1 MKKKGIFVLILS
13 LLFLMTVPVMA
24 AENEVH
30 PEEPLIYVNPF
41 YEDEDIELEPQVL
54 EISEEQVQ
62 ASTTSPYY
70 GTVKSAGAYL
80 KTKMLNRTR
89 GVNFTT
95 YSRKSDWQKA
105 LFDVI
110 LAACSAEDDT
120 APNAG
125 DYLRWHFYKFESS
138 IQLSDMVTRRAGG
151 GYYYHFKGIF
161 TYMSTASQESVLDNR
176 INSVLTS
183 LKISQMDNE
192 YEIIRAIYDYVTHHV
207 SYDYARLNDKTYLGK
222 YSAYN
227 ALCQGNAICQGYA
240 NLIYRMMREAGL
252 SVRFIGG
259 YSQGEGHAWNI
270 VRINGKYYNL
280 DSTWDAGGDINTY
293 DYFLRGGSSSQ
304 FPAHVRDAEYKT
316 AAFNERYPMASTSFK
331 GTSSTPVSYSIT
343 YVLNG
348 GNNDSR
354 NPDGYFQNGV
364 VLNPPAR
371 AGYNF
376 AGWYTDS
383 QFSSKIT
390 RIRKSS
396 AKNYILYAKWKKITV
411 GKGKI
416 KYYKS
421 DGVGLRVYFAA
432 VPDAEG
438 YRIAYSHSSDFAA
451 GSVKYAYAAADK
463 TSRLIKASDCK
474 RRYYVRVQAYRL
486 DSAGKRVYGN
496 PSSAICGYVVKYVL
510 NGGTNA
516 ATNPYY
522 FYKRGTVLAAP
533 KRQGYRF
540 GGWYTDAKYR
550 NKATTIERTAGRGV
564 VLYARWTRK

>member
-1 MKKKGIFVLILS
+1 MKKKRIVLFFLA
-13 LLFLMTVPVMA
+13 LLFLMSVPVMA
-24 AENEVH
+24 AEQ
-30 PEEPLIYVNPF
+30 EESEPQVFVNPL
-41 YEDEDIELEPQVL
+41 YEDEDIELAPQV
-54 EISEEQVQ
+54 SKVTEEQVG
-62 ASTTSPYY
+62 ASATTPYY

-89 GVNFTT
+89 GVNFTM
-95 YSRKSDWQKA
+95 YSKKSDWQEA

-110 LAACSAEDDT
+110 LSACSAEDDT

-125 DYLRWHFYKFESS
+125 DYLRWHFYRFESS
-138 IQLSDMVTRRAGG
+138 IPLSEMITRSAGG

-161 TYMSTASQESVLDNR
+161 TYMSTASQESVLGNR

-183 LKISQMDNE
+183 LKINQMDNE
-192 YEIIRAIYDYVTHHV
+192 YEIIRAIYEYVTRHV

-280 DSTWDAGGDINTY
+280 DSTWDAGGDINTF
-293 DYFLRGGSSSQ
+293 DYFLRGGTSSQ
-304 FPAHVRDAEYKT
+304 FPGHVRDAEYKT
-316 AAFNERYPMASTSFK
+316 AAFHERYPMSSTSFK
-331 GTSSTPVSYSIT
+331 GTSSTPVSYKIT

-348 GNNDSR
+348 GTNDPQ
-354 NPDGYFQNGV
+354 NPSGYFRNTV
-364 VLNPPAR
+364 VLNEPER
-371 AGYNF
+371 VGYRF
-376 AGWYTDS
+376 DGWYTDS
-383 QFSSKIT
+383 QFKTKIT
-390 RIRKSS
+390 RISKTS
-396 AKNYILYAKWKKITV
+396 ARAYTLYAKWTKITV

-421 DGVGLRVYFAA
+421 DGVGLRVYFAP
-432 VPDAEG
+432 VSDAEG
-438 YRIAYSHSSDFAA
+438 YRISYSHSSDFAA
-451 GSVKYAYAAADK
+451 GSVKYAYAAAEK
-463 TSRLIKASDCK
+463 TSRLIKAGDCN

-486 DSAGKRVYGN
+486 DSAGKRVYGGA
-496 PSSAICGYVVKYVL
+496 SSAICGYVVKYVL

-516 ATNPYY
+516 STNPYY
-522 FYKRGTVLAAP
+522 FYKRGTVLADP
-533 KRQGYRF
+533 KRSGYRF
-540 GGWYTDAKYR
+540 KGWYTDAKYR

-564 VLYARWTRK
+564 VLYAKWSRK